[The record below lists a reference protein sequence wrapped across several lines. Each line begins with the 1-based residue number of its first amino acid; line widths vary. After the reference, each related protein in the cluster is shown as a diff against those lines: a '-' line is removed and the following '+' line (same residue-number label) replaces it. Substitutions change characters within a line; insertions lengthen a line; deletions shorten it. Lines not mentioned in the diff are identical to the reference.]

1 MDSGIIVVDVFRLT
15 RIRQIGQWLSLI
27 ERRSKCAASSS
38 HLVDTMRQHIS
49 GVLIV
54 TYVQINSQ
62 FNFIFYLCSHDTFR
76 IVFLLEN

>member
-15 RIRQIGQWLSLI
+15 RIGQIGQWLSLI

-54 TYVQINSQ
+54 TYK
-62 FNFIFYLCSHDTFR
+62 
-76 IVFLLEN
+76 